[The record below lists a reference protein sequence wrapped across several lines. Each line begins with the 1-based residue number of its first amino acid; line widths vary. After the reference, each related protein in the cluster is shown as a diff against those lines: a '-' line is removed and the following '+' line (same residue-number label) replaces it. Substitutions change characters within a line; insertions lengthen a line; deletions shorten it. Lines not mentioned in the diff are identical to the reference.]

1 MTFFNDRKEGGNFHP
16 LFKTPDEV
24 RRENTTRPDKEF
36 ETILKKVDTLGETLE
51 SVLSKPDTQ
60 QNKIEAMRIYILLAY
75 ELERLPKMNKDNMVK
90 FSEAVKES
98 KKATY
103 NKLRKIIAEVFGLKL
118 IT

>member
-1 MTFFNDRKEGGNFHP
+1 MTFFTDKKQGGNYHP
-16 LFKTPDEV
+16 VFKTPEEV
-24 RRENTTRPDKEF
+24 KRENTTRPDKEF
-36 ETILKKVDTLGETLE
+36 ETILCRIDELGETLE
-51 SVLSKPDTQ
+51 SVLSKPDTR

-75 ELERLPKMNKDNMVK
+75 ELERLPKMNKDKMVK
-90 FSEAVKES
+90 FSEAVRES